1 MKRRKNHLIA
11 RFYKR
16 KGLYLKKIAK
26 NLEKRNNILMGE
38 GVKGKEKGRNPKWV
52 EGKEE
57 KRNSIKSTN
66 SILHEGKEDKLKNKN
81 M

>member
-26 NLEKRNNILMGE
+26 YLEKRNNILMGE
-38 GVKGKEKGRNPKWV
+38 GVKGKEKGRNA
-52 EGKEE
+52 
-57 KRNSIKSTN
+57 KR
-66 SILHEGKEDKLKNKN
+66 G
-81 M
+81 